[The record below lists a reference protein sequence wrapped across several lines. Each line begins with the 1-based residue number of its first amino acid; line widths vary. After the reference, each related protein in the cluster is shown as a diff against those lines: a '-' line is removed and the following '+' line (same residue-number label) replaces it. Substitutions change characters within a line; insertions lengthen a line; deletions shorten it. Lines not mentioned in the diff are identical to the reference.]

1 MKKGIIILMV
11 VLSGLFLWNEI
22 KDRNRISIGVVSTL
36 SGEES
41 SLGISMLNG
50 IVMAA
55 EEFNRD
61 KKFYQKKVRL
71 IIKDD
76 KNDPEEAKKAA
87 TELIDGGVVAILGP
101 ALSEAGIAVSE
112 VGNERKKLIISS
124 TVGTTKLSGKDDY
137 FIRIS
142 PSVNKNATSLAEIS
156 KNYFEMKKILLIYNK
171 KNSAY
176 TASFKDEYIESFTE
190 DSDNENSVYVK
201 TTSDRVKS
209 YFYGMKDEIDGV
221 VIIANP
227 IDTAEITQDIK
238 KIKEDMQIL
247 ASDWAFHQNFITY
260 GGKYSEGVFV
270 ALYYDDAYFGKDGVY
285 LDERFKN
292 FKTKYTEKFREAPNN
307 GSLYGY
313 ESLNILAH
321 AVEKVGPYSS
331 EDLKREVLSPESEK
345 YFLQPG
351 KFDKYGETERDLFIF
366 QVKNKKFQ
374 KVELKQNFRKEQLSE
389 NSEIKI

>member
-1 MKKGIIILMV
+1 VKKGIIILMV

-101 ALSEAGIAVSE
+101 ALSESGIAVSE
-112 VGNERKKLIISS
+112 VGNERKTLIISP

-137 FIRIS
+137 FLRVS
-142 PSVNKNATSLAEIS
+142 PPIDKNAISLADIS
-156 KNYFEMKKILLIYNK
+156 KDYFNMKNILLIYNK
-171 KNSAY
+171 KNSSY
-176 TASFKDEYIESFTE
+176 TESFRDSYIEAFTG
-190 DSDNENSVYVK
+190 DTENVNNVHIK
-201 TTSDRVKS
+201 TTSDRIKS
-209 YFYGMKDEIDGV
+209 YFPAIKNEIDGV

-247 ASDWAFHQNFITY
+247 ASDWALHQNFITY
-260 GGKYSEGVFV
+260 GGKYAEGIYI
-270 ALYYDDAYFGKDGVY
+270 AYYYDDAYFDKDINY
-285 LDERFKN
+285 LDERFKE
-292 FKTKYTEKFREAPNN
+292 FKNRYTEMYSEKSDAF
-307 GSLYGY
+307 SLYGY
-313 ESLNILAH
+313 ESFNILA
-321 AVEKVGPYSS
+321 YSIKRS
-331 EDLKREVLSPESEK
+331 ESTNSDKLKEEVLSKKSEE

-351 KFDKYGETERDLFIF
+351 KFDKYGDGERSVFIF
-366 QVKNKKFQ
+366 KVKDKKFQ
-374 KVELKQNFRKEQLSE
+374 KVESNHNSRKE
-389 NSEIKI
+389 